1 MEINIDEAIVK
12 KLWCDVFCSTVGGL
26 LSGEIAPAQKPLRT
40 AKDFCGFAGL
50 LADAAVERYDDYW
63 NQTGTQEDEKNC

>member
-1 MEINIDEAIVK
+1 MADNTDEAIVK

-26 LSGEIAPAQKPLRT
+26 LSGEIAPTRKPLRT

-50 LADAAVERYDDYW
+50 IADAAVERYDDYW
-63 NQTGTQEDEKNC
+63 NQAGGQGDKENC